1 MKSILVVEDDSKIR
15 KVIAHFLRSEG
26 FAVSEAADGQ
36 EAIARVEVQP
46 PDLILLDIGL
56 PNQDGFEVCRRV
68 RGNGSIPIIIVS
80 ARSAEMDK
88 VVGFNLGIDDYI
100 TKPFSPTEL
109 VLRVKAV
116 LRRSEASL
124 SAGRNDRLDRGR
136 LVIDRKT
143 RTVTLDGKPVDLTAK
158 EFDLIWVLAS
168 HPNQV
173 FTRDQLLD
181 LVWGPEHVGD
191 AGTVTVLM
199 RRIREKME
207 EDPANPRVFKTVWG
221 VGYKFA
227 WGAKGSGSGE

>member
-1 MKSILVVEDDSKIR
+1 MKTILVVEDDSKIR
-15 KVIAHFLRSEG
+15 KVITHLLRSEG
-26 FAVSEAADGQ
+26 FAVTEAADGR
-36 EAIARVEVQP
+36 EAVARVEVQP

-68 RGNGSIPIIIVS
+68 RGNRSIPIIIVS

-88 VVGFNLGIDDYI
+88 VVGFTLGIDDYI

-116 LRRSEASL
+116 LRRSEMA
-124 SAGRNDRLDRGR
+124 APVETAERLERGR
-136 LVIDRKT
+136 LTVDRKT
-143 RTVTLDGKPVDLTAK
+143 RTVTLDGLPVDLTAK
-158 EFDLIWVLAS
+158 EFDLVWVLAS

-181 LVWGPEHVGD
+181 LVWGQEHVGD

-199 RRIREKME
+199 RRLREKME
-207 EDPANPRVFKTVWG
+207 SDPANPQIFKTVWG

-227 WGAKGSGSGE
+227 WGVKGTESGE